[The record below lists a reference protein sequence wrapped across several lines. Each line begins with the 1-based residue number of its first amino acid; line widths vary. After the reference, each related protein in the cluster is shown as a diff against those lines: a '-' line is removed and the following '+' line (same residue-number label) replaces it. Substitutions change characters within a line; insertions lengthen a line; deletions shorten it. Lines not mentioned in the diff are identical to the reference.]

1 MMIIRREVRHRTLF
15 MSCTSWEQLMSK
27 LDQYYSTKKALEELS
42 AQLEKLES
50 DSELK
55 KALEFQ
61 DKLQALMSEYK
72 KDANDVMQALGIDSS
87 AAKPAGKR
95 AGGAKRAMKTYR
107 NPQTGEVVKTR
118 GGNHKVLNAWRAQF
132 GKDKVDSWLQA

>member
-50 DSELK
+50 DSGLK

-61 DKLQALMSEYK
+61 DKLQALMNEYK
-72 KDANDVMQALGIDSS
+72 KDANDVMQALRIDSS

-95 AGGAKRAMKTYR
+95 AGGPTRARKTYR
-107 NPQTGEVVKTR
+107 SPQTGDGAKNR
-118 GGNHKVLNAWRAQF
+118 GGNHKVLGAWRGQY
-132 GKDKVDSWLQA
+132 GKDKVDSWLQG